1 MTSKILKQF
10 SIALIALTIGIGAL
24 IIYPR
29 SSSLKYGFDKPALN
43 TMYENQQCS
52 IPFKQ
57 GDWTDYCNI
66 KKFNPTDGI
75 LKNIKITLQSS
86 TKSEVYLENLNLI
99 PGSFDVSSVT
109 DILISDSNNN
119 ELVTNQITATKNYSL
134 DKYDGIKD
142 YAGNSGV
149 ADMNLKG
156 ALSERTNVFGDKAR
170 MLGFVKN
177 DANDSVSKSIIIKSQ
192 GKVSSTNNMEAKVLT
207 QTEVNVIKFQYEYV
221 VGDLT
226 ISKFHE
232 PKILEK
238 NKISQIKIQATNNDT
253 DQTEGTITVKDNLPA
268 YLEYISQD
276 NADWICSNV
285 NGVVC
290 TTSKS
295 LAPNESSY
303 IVINVKVLDS
313 APNSYVNTAT
323 ISYSQKEYNYDNNTT
338 TDTIE
343 FGIAPKN
350 PTAYDC
356 DLGFSGIN
364 ESFYLDARISDCL
377 KGTDPDGDVTVV
389 KFMVKTLPDPK
400 TGKLQYEGKDID
412 LNFVVTQGNQNKL
425 QFVPTKDYCGKYNFT
440 YTAIDEINLDDSTPA
455 TVIGEIK
462 CATPQAPVLDDL
474 EIIKYTEGKFI
485 ENIWA
490 KYIIRVKNTKNTD
503 FKGKFTVK
511 DALPK
516 GVPIVKIT
524 IGNGWDCSKS
534 LTQVL
539 DCTYTGSL
547 VGKQEEFVTI
557 DVMPQTNTIG
567 LITNTAFVVTDN
579 QEDNLNN
586 NQASVESYITQQVI
600 PAQTPAPKPIADNQP
615 VEIENEDE
623 EAAQEVLT
631 RTGGYS
637 IASFAGLTI
646 IIIATMILVLGKNKK
661 TK

>member
-1 MTSKILKQF
+1 MTSKVLKQF
-10 SIALIALTIGIGAL
+10 SIALIALIIGIGAL

-66 KKFNPTDGI
+66 KKFNPVDGI
-75 LKNIKITLQSS
+75 LKNVKITLQSS

-99 PGSFDVSSVT
+99 PGSFDVSSIT
-109 DILISDSNNN
+109 DILISDSNSN
-119 ELVTNQITATKNYSL
+119 ELVTNQVTATKNYSL
-134 DKYDGIKD
+134 DKYDGLKD

-149 ADMNLKG
+149 TDMNLRG
-156 ALSERTNVFGDKAR
+156 ALTERTNVFGDKAR
-170 MLGFVKN
+170 MSGFIKN
-177 DANDSVSKSIIIKSQ
+177 DTNDSVAKSIIIKSQ

-221 VGDLT
+221 VGDLSIT
-226 ISKFHE
+226 KFHE
-232 PKILEK
+232 PKIFEK
-238 NKISQIKIQATNNDT
+238 NKISQIKIQATNNDS
-253 DQTEGTITVKDNLPA
+253 DQTEGTITVKDNLPP

-285 NGVVC
+285 NGVMC

-295 LAPNESSY
+295 FAPKESSY
-303 IVINVKVLDS
+303 IVINVKVLDT
-313 APNSYVNTAT
+313 APDSFVNTAT
-323 ISYSQKEYNYDNNTT
+323 ISYSQKEYDYDNNTT

-356 DLGFSGIN
+356 DLGLSEIN
-364 ESFYLDARISDCL
+364 ESFYLETRTSDCL
-377 KGTDPDGDVTVV
+377 RGTDPDGDVTVV
-389 KFMVKTLPDPK
+389 KYMVKTLPEPK
-400 TGKLQYEGKDID
+400 SGKLQYDGKDID

-425 QFVPTKDYCGKYNFT
+425 EFVPTKDYCGKYNFT
-440 YTAIDEINLDDSTPA
+440 YTAIDETNLDDITPA
-455 TVIGEIK
+455 TVFGEIK
-462 CATPQAPVLDDL
+462 CAAPQAPTLDDL

-485 ENIWA
+485 ENIWV

-503 FKGKFTVK
+503 FKGNFTVK

-524 IGNGWDCSKS
+524 IGNGWDCGKS

-539 DCTYTGSL
+539 DCTFTGTL

-557 DVMPQTNTIG
+557 DVMPQTNTFG

-579 QEDNLNN
+579 QEDNLSN
-586 NQASVESYITQQVI
+586 NQALVESYITQQVL
-600 PAQTPAPKPIADNQP
+600 PAPTPAPKPIVDNQP
-615 VEIENEDE
+615 VVIENEDE
-623 EAAQEVLT
+623 EAAMEVLT

-637 IASFAGLTI
+637 IASYVSILI
-646 IIIATMILVLGKNKK
+646 IIGIMMLVLRKNRK